1 MATFVFLDHFL
12 PSYSSPYH
20 WPPSLS
26 SRRWPA
32 FCSFNTST
40 LIPTLASL
48 YNVLHLSP
56 NLRQRSPH
64 GPTLNWPSPY
74 SSLPP
79 LFCFLRIYHFLLYIG
94 HFIFL
99 LILFLPK
106 DKSVA
111 GFFSPAA
118 LWGRTGPLPSNK
130 SVRVCWRTQEGCIIN
145 SCFAS
150 SYMRRVVSALS
161 LIQVRVQKSL
171 WYASNCLSKT
181 SSVFIL
187 RRLIVCPLLFVRLC
201 MAP

>member
-1 MATFVFLDHFL
+1 MATFVFLDHLL
-12 PSYSSPYH
+12 PYSSPFH
-20 WPPSLS
+20 WSPSLS

-32 FCSFNTST
+32 FCSFITST

-64 GPTLNWPSPY
+64 DPTLNWPPPY
-74 SSLPP
+74 SSLPQ

-94 HFIFL
+94 HFFFL

-130 SVRVCWRTQEGCIIN
+130 SVSVCWRTQEGCIIN
-145 SCFAS
+145 SRFAS
-150 SYMRRVVSALS
+150 GYMRRVVSALS
-161 LIQVRVQKSL
+161 LIHVREQKPL
-171 WYASNCLSKT
+171 WYASNHISKT
-181 SSVFIL
+181 SVVFIL
-187 RRLIVCPLLFVRLC
+187 RSLIVCLLLFVRLC